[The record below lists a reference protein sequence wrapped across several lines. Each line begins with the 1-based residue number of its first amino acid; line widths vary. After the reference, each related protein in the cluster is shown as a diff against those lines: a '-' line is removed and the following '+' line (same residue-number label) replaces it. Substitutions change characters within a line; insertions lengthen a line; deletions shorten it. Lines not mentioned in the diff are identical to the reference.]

1 MPPAI
6 TIEDLSFTYPKQN
19 QPALRNLSG
28 SMDQGRWTVL
38 MGREGAGK
46 STLCFALNGLIPHF
60 FRGSYQGRV
69 RIGGRDPA
77 RTKVS
82 EMARRVGL
90 VLQDFEAQLF
100 STSVELEMVFG
111 LENIGLPRGEMEA
124 RIQNYLK
131 WVGLEKM
138 RQREPASLSGG
149 EKQRLAIGAV
159 LAMEPDFLVLD
170 EPTTDLDPAGRQ
182 AVYEIINHWRNLG
195 KTLILVEQDPD
206 VVLEADRLWV
216 LHEGELKAGGVPET
230 LLREGSFSEQG
241 LQRPAL
247 MQLFHLLGRPERP
260 LTVDEAQVLLG
271 GESPL
276 SAEKNNQTL
285 EGQINT
291 GKVLVLADRVE
302 YRYPQGGTKALNQVN
317 LEIREG
323 EFIAL
328 LGPNGSGKSTLARL
342 INGLLKPT
350 AGRVLVK
357 GRSTT
362 TFSPPEMAKE
372 VGYVFQNPDHQLFAR
387 TVEEE
392 VGFGPRMLGLEAKTI
407 QQRVKEA
414 LEAVDLDGFEKRE
427 PFALTKG
434 ERQRLAVASMLA
446 ARPWLLIL
454 DEPTT
459 GLDYG
464 HQRGLLEMLNRL
476 NQQGHTLL
484 IVTHHLWVAAEYCRR
499 CVVLKEGRVWL
510 EGATRTVFQQEPLL
524 KEASLVLPPIV
535 QLSNRL
541 DFQGLTATALAREI
555 RS

>member
-1 MPPAI
+1 VPPAI
-6 TIEDLSFTYPKQN
+6 TIEDLSFSYPKQAH
-19 QPALRNLSG
+19 PALRNLSG
-28 SMDQGRWTVL
+28 SVDQGQWTVL
-38 MGREGAGK
+38 MGNEGAGK

-60 FRGSYQGRV
+60 FRGRYQGRV
-69 RIGGRDPA
+69 KVGGRDPA
-77 RTKVS
+77 RTRVS
-82 EMARRVGL
+82 QMARRVGL

-124 RIQNYLK
+124 RIRTYLR

-138 RQREPASLSGG
+138 RQREPAGLSGG
-149 EKQRLAIGAV
+149 EKQRLAIGSV

-182 AVYEIINHWRNLG
+182 AVYEIIRHWRNLG

-206 VVLEADRLWV
+206 VVLGADRLWV
-216 LHEGELKAGGVPET
+216 LHEGELKAEGIPEN
-230 LLREGSFSEQG
+230 LLRESSFSGQG

-247 MQLFHLLGRPERP
+247 MELFHLLGRPERP
-260 LTVDEAQVLLG
+260 LTVDEAEGLIR
-271 GESPL
+271 ERSPFL
-276 SAEKNNQTL
+276 PYKNKQIS
-285 EGQINT
+285 EGAVQS
-291 GKVLVLADRVE
+291 GQSLVVADRVE
-302 YRYPQGGTKALNQVN
+302 YRYPQGGTQALDQVS

-357 GRSTT
+357 GRPTT
-362 TFSPPEMAKE
+362 SFSPPEMAKE
-372 VGYVFQNPDHQLFAR
+372 VGLVFQNPDHQLFAR

-407 QQRVKEA
+407 RRRVQESLGAVA
-414 LEAVDLDGFEKRE
+414 LAGYEKRE

-459 GLDYG
+459 GLDQG

-476 NQQGHTLL
+476 NRQGHTVL

-499 CVVLKEGRVWL
+499 CVVLKEGSVWL
-510 EGATRTVFQQEPLL
+510 EGPTRSVFEKEALL
-524 KEASLVLPPIV
+524 KESSLVLPPIV
-535 QLSNRL
+535 RLSNRL
-541 DFQGLTATALAREI
+541 NLGGLTATALAREI

>member
-1 MPPAI
+1 MPPAV

-19 QPALRNLSG
+19 QQALRNLSG
-28 SMDQGRWTVL
+28 SIDPGQWTVL

-60 FRGSYQGRV
+60 FRGKYQGRV
-69 RIGGRDPA
+69 MVGGRDPA
-77 RTKVS
+77 RTRVS
-82 EMARRVGL
+82 EMARLVGL
-90 VLQDFEAQLF
+90 VFQDFEAQLF
-100 STSVELEMVFG
+100 STSVELEMAFG
-111 LENIGLPRGEMEA
+111 LENLGIPREEMEA

-182 AVYEIINHWRNLG
+182 AVYDIMTHWRNLG

-206 VVLEADRLWV
+206 VVLGADRLWV
-216 LHEGELKAGGVPET
+216 LHEGELKADGLPQP
-230 LLREGSFSEQG
+230 LLEEGSFSEQG
-241 LQRPAL
+241 LQLPTL
-247 MQLFHLLGRPERP
+247 MELFHLLGRPERP
-260 LTVDEAQVLLG
+260 LTVDEAEVLIRGKILF
-271 GESPL
+271 
-276 SAEKNNQTL
+276 SAEKNMQIREEQIQT
-285 EGQINT
+285 GQSL
-291 GKVLVLADRVE
+291 VLVDRVE
-302 YRYPQGGTKALNQVN
+302 YRYPQTETKALDRVT

-328 LGPNGSGKSTLARL
+328 LGPNGSGKSTLSKL

-357 GRSTT
+357 GRPTT
-362 TFSPPEMAKE
+362 AFSPPEMAKE

-387 TVEEE
+387 TVMEE
-392 VGFGPRMLGLEAKTI
+392 VGFGPQVLGLEAKTI
-407 QQRVKEA
+407 RQRVREA
-414 LEAVDLDGFEKRE
+414 LEAVDLEGYENKE
-427 PFALTKG
+427 PFSLTKG

-464 HQRGLLEMLNRL
+464 HQRGLLAMLNRL
-476 NQQGHTLL
+476 NQQGHT
-484 IVTHHLWVAAEYCRR
+484 IVVVTHHLWVAVEYCRR

-510 EGATRTVFQQEPLL
+510 EGATRSVFRQETLL
-524 KEASLVLPPIV
+524 REASLVPPPIAR
-535 QLSNRL
+535 LSNRL
-541 DFQGLTATALAREI
+541 DLQGLIPTTLAREI
-555 RS
+555 LS

>member
-1 MPPAI
+1 MPQAI
-6 TIEDLSFTYPKQN
+6 TIEGLSFTYPKQD
-19 QPALRNLSG
+19 QPALRKLSG

-46 STLCFALNGLIPHF
+46 STLCFALNGLVPHF
-60 FRGSYQGRV
+60 FRGRYQGRV
-69 RIGGRDPA
+69 MVGGRDPA
-77 RTKVS
+77 RSKVS

-90 VLQDFEAQLF
+90 VLQDFETQLF

-111 LENIGLPRGEMEA
+111 LENIGLPQGEMDA
-124 RIQNYLK
+124 RIQKYLK

-182 AVYEIINHWRNLG
+182 DVYGIINHWRNLG
-195 KTLILVEQDPD
+195 KTLVLVEQDPD

-216 LHEGELKAGGVPET
+216 IQEGELKTSGLPED
-230 LLREGSFSEQG
+230 LFRKGSFSEQG

-247 MQLFHLLGRPERP
+247 MELFHLLDWSEGP
-260 LTVDEAQVLLG
+260 LTVDEAEFLIRKK
-271 GESPL
+271 SPV
-276 SAEKNNQTL
+276 SIEKNYGL
-285 EGQINT
+285 PEGRMNT
-291 GKVLVLADRVE
+291 GKALIQVDRVE
-302 YRYPQGGTKALNQVN
+302 YRYPQGGASALKQVT

-342 INGLLKPT
+342 LNGLLKPS

-357 GRSTT
+357 GRPTT
-362 TFSPPEMAKE
+362 SFSPPDMAKE

-387 TVEEE
+387 TVAEE
-392 VGFGPRMLGLEAKTI
+392 VGFGPRVLGLESKAL

-414 LEAVDLDGFEKRE
+414 LEAVGLEGYDQRE

-459 GLDYG
+459 GLDNG
-464 HQRGLLEMLNRL
+464 HQRGMLDMLNRL
-476 NQQGHTLL
+476 NQQGHTIL

-499 CVVLKEGRVWL
+499 CVVLKEGKVWV
-510 EGATRTVFQQEPLL
+510 EGATRSVFQQESLL
-524 KEASLVLPPIV
+524 KEASLVLPPIMR
-535 QLSNRL
+535 LSNRL
-541 DFQGLTATALAREI
+541 NYQGLTAAALAREI
-555 RS
+555 RP

>member
-1 MPPAI
+1 MPPVI

-19 QPALRNLSG
+19 HPALRNLSG
-28 SMDQGRWTVL
+28 AIDPGQWIVL

-60 FRGSYQGRV
+60 FRGRYQGRV

-124 RIQNYLK
+124 RIRNYLK

-159 LAMEPDFLVLD
+159 LAMEPDFLVMD

-206 VVLEADRLWV
+206 VVLDADRLWV

-271 GESPL
+271 G
-276 SAEKNNQTL
+276 
-285 EGQINT
+285 
-291 GKVLVLADRVE
+291 
-302 YRYPQGGTKALNQVN
+302 
-317 LEIREG
+317 
-323 EFIAL
+323 
-328 LGPNGSGKSTLARL
+328 GKSL
-342 INGLLKPT
+342 IGW
-350 AGRVLVK
+350 
-357 GRSTT
+357 
-362 TFSPPEMAKE
+362 
-372 VGYVFQNPDHQLFAR
+372 
-387 TVEEE
+387 
-392 VGFGPRMLGLEAKTI
+392 
-407 QQRVKEA
+407 
-414 LEAVDLDGFEKRE
+414 EK
-427 PFALTKG
+427 
-434 ERQRLAVASMLA
+434 
-446 ARPWLLIL
+446 
-454 DEPTT
+454 
-459 GLDYG
+459 
-464 HQRGLLEMLNRL
+464 
-476 NQQGHTLL
+476 
-484 IVTHHLWVAAEYCRR
+484 
-499 CVVLKEGRVWL
+499 
-510 EGATRTVFQQEPLL
+510 
-524 KEASLVLPPIV
+524 
-535 QLSNRL
+535 
-541 DFQGLTATALAREI
+541 
-555 RS
+555 

>member
-1 MPPAI
+1 M
-6 TIEDLSFTYPKQN
+6 
-19 QPALRNLSG
+19 
-28 SMDQGRWTVL
+28 
-38 MGREGAGK
+38 
-46 STLCFALNGLIPHF
+46 
-60 FRGSYQGRV
+60 
-69 RIGGRDPA
+69 
-77 RTKVS
+77 
-82 EMARRVGL
+82 
-90 VLQDFEAQLF
+90 
-100 STSVELEMVFG
+100 
-111 LENIGLPRGEMEA
+111 
-124 RIQNYLK
+124 
-131 WVGLEKM
+131 
-138 RQREPASLSGG
+138 
-149 EKQRLAIGAV
+149 V
-159 LAMEPDFLVLD
+159 LAE
-170 EPTTDLDPAGRQ
+170 
-182 AVYEIINHWRNLG
+182 
-195 KTLILVEQDPD
+195 
-206 VVLEADRLWV
+206 
-216 LHEGELKAGGVPET
+216 
-230 LLREGSFSEQG
+230 
-241 LQRPAL
+241 
-247 MQLFHLLGRPERP
+247 
-260 LTVDEAQVLLG
+260 
-271 GESPL
+271 
-276 SAEKNNQTL
+276 
-285 EGQINT
+285 
-291 GKVLVLADRVE
+291 RVE

-328 LGPNGSGKSTLARL
+328 LGPNGSGKSTLAKL

-392 VGFGPRMLGLEAKTI
+392 VGFGPRVLGLEAKTI
-407 QQRVKEA
+407 RQRVKEA
-414 LEAVDLDGFEKRE
+414 LEAVDLNGFEKRE

-464 HQRGLLEMLNRL
+464 HQRGLLEMLHRL
-476 NQQGHTLL
+476 NQQGHTIL
-484 IVTHHLWVAAEYCRR
+484 IVTHHLWVAAEYCLR

-555 RS
+555 GS

>member
-1 MPPAI
+1 VPPAI

-28 SMDQGRWTVL
+28 SIDPGRWTVL

-60 FRGSYQGRV
+60 FRGRYQGRV
-69 RIGGRDPA
+69 MVGGRDPA
-77 RTKVS
+77 RTKVP

-90 VLQDFEAQLF
+90 VLQDFETQLF
-100 STSVELEMVFG
+100 STSVEMEMVFG
-111 LENIGLPRGEMEA
+111 LENLGLPRGEMEA
-124 RIQNYLK
+124 RIQRYLE

-182 AVYEIINHWRNLG
+182 AVFEIITHWRNLG
-195 KTLILVEQDPD
+195 KTLVLVEQDPD
-206 VVLEADRLWV
+206 VILEADQLWV
-216 LHEGELKAGGVPET
+216 IQEGELKAVGMPET
-230 LLREGSFSEQG
+230 LFREGSLAEQG

-247 MQLFHLLGRPERP
+247 MELFHLLGWAEGP
-260 LTVDEAQVLLG
+260 LTVDEAEVLIRRKNL
-271 GESPL
+271 L
-276 SAEKNNQTL
+276 SAEKNYQPT
-285 EGQINT
+285 EGQIKA
-291 GKVLVLADRVE
+291 GKTLVLADRVE
-302 YRYPQGGTKALNQVN
+302 YRYPEGGAQALNQVS
-317 LEIREG
+317 LEIGEG

-342 INGLLKPT
+342 FNGLLKPT

-357 GRSTT
+357 GCPTT
-362 TFSPPEMAKE
+362 TFSPPDMAQE

-392 VGFGPRMLGLEAKTI
+392 VGFGPRVLGLQTGTI
-407 QQRVKEA
+407 RQRVREA
-414 LEAVDLDGFEKRE
+414 LEAVDLQGYEKKE

-446 ARPWLLIL
+446 SRPGLLIL

-476 NQQGHTLL
+476 NHQGHTIV

-499 CVVLKEGRVWL
+499 CLVLKEGRVWL
-510 EGATRTVFQQEPLL
+510 DGATRSVLQKEALL

-535 QLSNRL
+535 QLSNRF
-541 DFQGLTATALAREI
+541 DFQGLTATALAGEI
-555 RS
+555 RA

>member
-19 QPALRNLSG
+19 HPALRNLSG
-28 SMDQGRWTVL
+28 SIDQGQWTVL

-46 STLCFALNGLIPHF
+46 STLCLALNGLIPHF
-60 FRGSYQGRV
+60 FRGRYQGRV
-69 RIGGRDPA
+69 MVGGRDPA

-100 STSVELEMVFG
+100 STTVELEMVFG
-111 LENIGLPRGEMEA
+111 LENMGLPRGEMEA
-124 RIQNYLK
+124 RIQTYLK

-138 RQREPASLSGG
+138 RQREPATLSGG

-216 LHEGELKAGGVPET
+216 IHEGELKAAGIPET
-230 LLREGSFSEQG
+230 LLSEDSFSDWQ

-247 MQLFHLLGRPERP
+247 MELFHLLGRPERP
-260 LTVDEAQVLLG
+260 LTVAEAQVLLG

-276 SAEKNNQTL
+276 SAEKDSQTL
-285 EGQINT
+285 EGQIT
-291 GKVLVLADRVE
+291 TDQVLVLADRVE
-302 YRYPQGGTKALNQVN
+302 YRYPPGKTKALSQVT

-357 GRSTT
+357 GRPTT
-362 TFSPPEMAKE
+362 AFSPPEMAKE

-392 VGFGPRMLGLEAKTI
+392 VGFGPRVLGLETKTI
-407 QQRVKEA
+407 RQRVKEA
-414 LEAVDLDGFEKRE
+414 LEAVDLEGYEKRE

-476 NQQGHTLL
+476 NQQGHTIL

-499 CVVLKEGRVWL
+499 CVVLKEGRIWL
-510 EGATRTVFQQEPLL
+510 EGATRTVFQQETHL

-541 DFQGLTATALAREI
+541 GFQGLTATALAREI